1 MAEVVTLAR
10 DPTGAT
16 EQAARDAAGAAAAAA
31 GVVVEEVDPERVPQV
46 EHLAN
51 TVWGRRTGLSRD
63 IVSALEIAGGVMLLA
78 YPVGDAG
85 PGGDPCGFTLG
96 FFGVRG
102 GIHLHSHMTAVLPRF
117 TSHGVGYAIK
127 LAQRAACL
135 DRGVTEVQWTFDP
148 LLARNARFNLSR
160 LGAGA
165 RWFRRDVYGVG
176 HDRISGADR
185 TDRLG
190 VTWPLS
196 AERTRLAIAGRA
208 PTAPG
213 DSAAAGAPGPL
224 ILHSRECAGGP
235 EPEIGE
241 SGQVTPSAARCRRG
255 APPRLCGAP
264 APRPGV
270 GAAVAGGVRRGA
282 GALLRRRSRRGGAHG
297 HRGLRVHRT

>member
-1 MAEVVTLAR
+1 VAEVVTLAR

-16 EQAARDAAGAAAAAA
+16 EQAARDAAGAAAAA

-241 SGQVTPSAARCRRG
+241 AD
-255 APPRLCGAP
+255 
-264 APRPGV
+264 PRPGAV
-270 GAAVAGGVRRGA
+270 VELPLDYAARRHHDPEWAQRWREASAVALERCFDAGLVAAELTATGGYVF
-282 GALLRRRSRRGGAHG
+282 
-297 HRGLRVHRT
+297 TEPEEDQ